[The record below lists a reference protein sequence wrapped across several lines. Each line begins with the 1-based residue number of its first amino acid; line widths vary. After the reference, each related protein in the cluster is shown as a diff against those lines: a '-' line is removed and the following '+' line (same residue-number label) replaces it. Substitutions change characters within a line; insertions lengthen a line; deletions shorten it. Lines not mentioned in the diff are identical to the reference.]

1 MALER
6 QGRELPRARPGHVY
20 QRDFIDVK
28 SAVLG
33 WPEVPQC
40 FGWARWR
47 EAEPGPYADD
57 AFRVPQRAEQVL
69 GNGLVLDLPG
79 DSDDA

>member
-1 MALER
+1 MSFLAL
-6 QGRELPRARPGHVY
+6 GPGHVY

-40 FGWARWR
+40 FGWARRR
-47 EAEPGPYADD
+47 EAEPGPYAD
-57 AFRVPQRAEQVL
+57 AQPVPGRAARAMRHVLAAAAPQRHMRAE
-69 GNGLVLDLPG
+69 
-79 DSDDA
+79 

>member
-1 MALER
+1 VSFLA
-6 QGRELPRARPGHVY
+6 PRPGHVY

-40 FGWARWR
+40 FGWAWWR

-69 GNGLVLDLPG
+69 GHGLVLDLSG